1 MRLIVPT
8 MALLAFALV
17 CAPVRAQTPADT
29 AGQQACGND
38 AFSLCGDA
46 IPDRGRIEA
55 CLRRNFSR
63 VSPECRRYMANY
75 GRAHRAVSGR
85 EVRRH
90 YRERHHRP
98 VKRHHA
104 EKHRRQREY
113 RYHYRYHYRD
123 RDR

>member
-8 MALLAFALV
+8 MALLALALV
-17 CAPVRAQTPADT
+17 CSPARAQTPADT

-63 VSPECRRYMANY
+63 VSPACRRYMASY
-75 GRAHRAVSGR
+75 GRTHRVARG
-85 EVRRH
+85 H
-90 YRERHHRP
+90 AAQHHRP
-98 VKRHHA
+98 VKKHHHA
-104 EKHRRQREY
+104 VKHPRKKQY
-113 RYHYRYHYRD
+113 RYQD
-123 RDR
+123 R